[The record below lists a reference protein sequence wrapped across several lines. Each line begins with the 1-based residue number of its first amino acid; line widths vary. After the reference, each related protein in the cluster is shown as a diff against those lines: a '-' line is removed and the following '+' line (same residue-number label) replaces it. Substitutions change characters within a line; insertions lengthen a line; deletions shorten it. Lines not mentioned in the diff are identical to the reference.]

1 MPEQIQRLNKV
12 GFEVPINR
20 PTARSRKG
28 GDLAAYL
35 NMSGWLRGA
44 EQSVVRHKKS
54 RRRLPTPTAL
64 RQPRSR
70 RFRPSP
76 SLAI

>member
-20 PTARSRKG
+20 PTERSRKG

-35 NMSGWLRGA
+35 TCLVDLGELNSPLFATKRAVEGCPLR
-44 EQSVVRHKKS
+44 
-54 RRRLPTPTAL
+54 
-64 RQPRSR
+64 
-70 RFRPSP
+70 RPSD
-76 SLAI
+76 SQEAEDFGLRLRWL